1 MYPFQYVAAK
11 DIQEVVSLLEQYGDR
26 ARCMAG
32 GTDVIVQ
39 ARGGRFDL
47 DIMVDIKAVPEV
59 TELTLNGTG
68 LRLGAATPCYRVYGD
83 DKLRATY
90 AGIVDAALIIGGI
103 QIQSRA
109 SLGGN
114 LCNASPSADGIG
126 PLIVHKA
133 IAVVAGPIG
142 RREMPVDEFCVAP
155 GQNAMGK
162 DEFLLRLEVPAPPA
176 RSGSAYQRFIPRNE
190 MDIAVAGVAV
200 AVTLDA
206 KGETIE
212 SARIAL
218 AAVGPTPILAKAA
231 GDSLAGKAATPETIQ
246 VAADL
251 AITAS
256 NPIDDMRGSVDQR
269 RHLVGVLTKRV
280 LTKAIERARGSE

>member
-1 MYPFQYVAAK
+1 MHPFQYVAAK
-11 DIQEVVSLLEQYGDR
+11 DVQEVVSLLEQYGDR

-47 DIMVDIKAVPEV
+47 DAMVDIKAVPEV
-59 TELTLNGTG
+59 MELTLNGAG
-68 LRLGAATPCYRVYGD
+68 LRLGAATPCYRVYQD

-90 AGIVDAALIIGGI
+90 GGIVDAASIIGGI

-126 PLIVHKA
+126 PLMVHNA
-133 IAVVAGPIG
+133 VAVVAGPKG
-142 RREMPVDEFCVAP
+142 TREMPVDAFCVAP
-155 GQNAMGK
+155 GKNAMTKG
-162 DEFLLRLEVPAPPA
+162 ELLLRMEVPAPA
-176 RSGSAYQRFIPRNE
+176 AHSGSAYQRFIPRNE
-190 MDIAVAGVAV
+190 MDIAVVGVAV

-206 KGETIE
+206 KGETIQ

-231 GDSLAGKAATPETIQ
+231 GDSLTGKPVTPENIQ

-251 AITAS
+251 AVAAAS
-256 NPIDDMRGSVDQR
+256 PIDDMRGTLDQR
-269 RHLVGVLTKRV
+269 RHLVGVLTKRM
-280 LTKAIERARGSE
+280 LTKAIERARGAA